1 MRWLPRL
8 VGLCALLAV
17 AAHAQ
22 TVRDAP
28 ARAAPATGSGQATGL
43 ATGQASGHVEILW
56 LGQSAMRITTPGGKV
71 ILIDPYI
78 TANPKTPA
86 EWKDLAKLGHLDL
99 ILVTHGHLDHVGD
112 TFALSK
118 RDAARGYAP
127 AGLQDTFTT
136 LGLLD
141 AAHAPKMNKGGTVKP
156 LGPGIAISMVHAD
169 HSSEFMGTDP
179 FTGKPYSF
187 PGGEPVGFVLKLEN
201 GFTIYHM
208 GDTALFGDMKLIADL
223 YHPDLVMIPIGGNY
237 TMDPQAAAFA
247 LRADLRPR
255 WAIPMHYGT
264 TPLLAGTPE
273 ELIRA
278 MGTNTSTTIVVMR
291 PGETKA
297 F

>member
-1 MRWLPRL
+1 MRLL
-8 VGLCALLAV
+8 TQIVAGLCALLAV

-22 TVRDAP
+22 SARDTPGDGAP
-28 ARAAPATGSGQATGL
+28 PTT
-43 ATGQASGHVEILW
+43 SGHVEVLW

-71 ILIDPYI
+71 IQIDPYL
-78 TANPKTPA
+78 THNPKTPA
-86 EWKDLAKLGHLDL
+86 AWKDLAKLGHLDL

-112 TFALSK
+112 TFDLSK
-118 RDAARGYAP
+118 RNDARVYAP
-127 AGLQDTFTT
+127 AGLQDTFTS

-141 AAHAPKMNKGGTVKP
+141 AAHAPKMNKGGTVAP

-187 PGGEPVGFVLKLEN
+187 PGGEPVGFILRLEN

-237 TMDPQAAAFA
+237 TMDPQAAAVA
-247 LRADLRPR
+247 LNTYLRPR

-278 MGTNTSTTIVVMR
+278 MGTNTMTKIVVMR
-291 PGETKA
+291 PGETRT